1 MYETVFNE
9 IDPKSQTVA
18 IKSCFVFW
26 HCKVTL
32 RRFTTNL
39 LLNLTVQPLQ
49 CFDAICLIVFFT
61 IFCCSFL
68 GTRKRKLPQLGFK
81 RQSNVLLNAAMT
93 CFVLSLSLFLPL
105 SPFFPLHSLYLCTL
119 LSSVSISSV
128 YYPFFSLFPM
138 PFALYVSLS
147 LVSLSLCLFVSL
159 SLCLFV
165 YLSLRLFVSLSLCLF
180 ISHVSLLLYL
190 SPSLMHI
197 IAKSLYFFLFFF
209 VGQSH

>member
-1 MYETVFNE
+1 MYETIFNE

-18 IKSCFVFW
+18 IKNCFVFW

-32 RRFTTNL
+32 RRSTTNL
-39 LLNLTVQPLQ
+39 LLNLNVQPLQ
-49 CFDAICLIVFFT
+49 CFDAICLIVFFH

-119 LSSVSISSV
+119 LSSVSISFV
-128 YYPFFSLFPM
+128 YYLFSLSFQC
-138 PFALYVSLS
+138 LS
-147 LVSLSLCLFVSL
+147 
-159 SLCLFV
+159 
-165 YLSLRLFVSLSLCLF
+165 RSLSLCLF
-180 ISHVSLLLYL
+180 ISHDSLLLYL
-190 SPSLMHI
+190 SPYLMHI
-197 IAKSLYFFLFFF
+197 IAKS
-209 VGQSH
+209 Q